1 MHVRFAVFRGEHR
14 GRGAQVEFHRA
25 IPTGWKVTMT
35 VAGKTIAVQ
44 ASRDVKPCMTH
55 AKYLLD
61 EHFPMPLD
69 AARPKRKPNAHRAHV
84 VESSFVEHKTGVQ
97 LRVVK

>member
-1 MHVRFAVFRGEHR
+1 
-14 GRGAQVEFHRA
+14 
-25 IPTGWKVTMT
+25 
-35 VAGKTIAVQ
+35 
-44 ASRDVKPCMTH
+44 VKPCMTH